1 MTTSLNT
8 YARAFQAPDNLAH
21 AAGNYDNSIMTKVA
35 KCAISVLTL
44 GLGYGILH
52 LVERLSNVN
61 PKINEFCYNA
71 NAIANELSTAIE
83 DGKDH
88 ITVTLDN
95 GQQITIQQD
104 DCNLLLRSQ
113 DGQTQTLNEMDLT
126 KLYHK
131 IVHDIQNNPGIY
143 GIELP
148 KEVKI
153 KNLAD
158 PLAISELVE
167 LLTNKTSYDDYLLL
181 QKLPDGNYFYLAKKE
196 ELNKSARLQLR
207 ANQAAELIGEMLGKK
222 FEKKLSVADL
232 YQIIKSQHIPV
243 SLATNQKSPFNKPVC
258 STPSE
263 VTMRWIT
270 TLARILPNVDN
281 PDHQKLIMHLLQAQ
295 KSRWLA
301 HDMNLEKTVK
311 SLSDDSNVLRSHGLD
326 HLANFACCKNS
337 SVTDLISLLPATERD
352 LPLTRLHDNIYGRY
366 FESVWIAE
374 FVNNPPQEV
383 LNAMHAIG
391 NGMADLLESQTVP
404 AQRKLVRYLQK
415 RVKGDTRFWF
425 NQVDGVNQFTKS
437 VWPKSKDILLNLL
450 RNEIN
455 NGFHSIAIPYLSV
468 KLFNGFSRV
477 DDMNNI
483 TWIKQINSNYNSVLS
498 PHRGR
503 TDDTPTNAISPAA
516 GITLKHQFKAVS
528 ESWMTITNR
537 PALHYKPTLQ
547 NPTVPIIKALRNGIP
562 FSAGISGSTNV
573 MLGIVSYLREQK
585 MNIDPNFALLGTMM
599 FMTYDGGHSPH
610 EVLWTA
616 NQFGP
621 QIGLNF
627 SEQLNTKATA
637 VEPLDF
643 VSDYQMF
650 ANMYNNTGCEKAM
663 KDAISLAFEKT
674 ISHCEKLVRH
684 NNAAN

>member
-21 AAGNYDNSIMTKVA
+21 AAGNYDNSIMTKFA
-35 KCAISVLTL
+35 KCAIGVLTL
-44 GLGYGILH
+44 GLGYGILY

-71 NAIANELSTAIE
+71 NAIAHELSAAIE
-83 DGKDH
+83 DAKDH

-104 DCNLLLRSQ
+104 GCNLLLRSQ

-131 IVHDIQNNPGIY
+131 IVHDIQTNPGIY
-143 GIELP
+143 GVELP
-148 KEVKI
+148 KEVEI
-153 KNLAD
+153 KNSAE

-181 QKLPDGNYFYLAKKE
+181 RKSPDGNYFYLAKKE
-196 ELNKSARLQLR
+196 ELNKSARLQFR

-222 FEKKLSVADL
+222 VEKNLSVADL
-232 YQIIKSQHIPV
+232 CRIIKSQHIPV
-243 SLATNQKSPFNKPVC
+243 SSATNQTSPFDKPVC

-281 PDHQKLIMHLLQAQ
+281 PEQQKLIMDLLQAQ
-295 KSRWLA
+295 KSRWLT

-326 HLANFACCKNS
+326 HLANLAYCENS
-337 SVTDLISLLPATERD
+337 SVTDLVSLLPATERD

-374 FVNNPPQEV
+374 LVNNPPQEV
-383 LNAMHAIG
+383 LNVMHAVG
-391 NGMADLLESQTVP
+391 NGIADLLASQTEP
-404 AQRKLVRYLQK
+404 TQKNLVKYLQK
-415 RVKGDTRFWF
+415 RVKGDMRFWF
-425 NQVDGVNQFTKS
+425 NQVDGVNQFTES
-437 VWPKSKDILLNLL
+437 VWPKSKDILLKLL
-450 RNEIN
+450 RNEIT

-468 KLFNGFSRV
+468 KLFNGFSRI
-477 DDMNNI
+477 DDMKNA
-483 TWIKQINSNYNSVLS
+483 TWFKQINSNYGSVLT

-503 TDDTPTNAISPAA
+503 TNDTPTNAISPAA
-516 GITLKHQFKAVS
+516 GITLKHQLEAVS

-537 PALHYKPTLQ
+537 PALYYKPTLQ

-562 FSAGISGSTNV
+562 FSAGISGSTNI

-585 MNIDPNFALLGTMM
+585 LNIDPNFALLGTMM

-621 QIGLNF
+621 KVGLNF
-627 SEQLNTKATA
+627 SAQLNTKATA

-650 ANMYNNTGCEKAM
+650 ANMYNNTGCETAM

-674 ISHCEKLVRH
+674 ISHCERLVRQ
-684 NNAAN
+684 